1 MSHEISEGDVFY
13 YSVDL
18 LLSAIGV
25 FSSVSKP
32 GSVELFRRDP
42 INYERAYHQMGRLAL
57 SFEVMV
63 DAFTIDSIL
72 SE

>member
-1 MSHEISEGDVFY
+1 MFY
-13 YSVDL
+13 FSVDL

-25 FSSVSKP
+25 FRPVSKP

-42 INYERAYHQMGRLAL
+42 INYERAYHQMGKLAL
-57 SFEVMV
+57 SFEVLV
-63 DAFTIDSIL
+63 DALTMKSML